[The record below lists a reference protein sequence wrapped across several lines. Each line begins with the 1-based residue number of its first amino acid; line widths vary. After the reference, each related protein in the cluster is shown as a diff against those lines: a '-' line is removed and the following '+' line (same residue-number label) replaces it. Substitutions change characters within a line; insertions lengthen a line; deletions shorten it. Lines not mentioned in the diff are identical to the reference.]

1 MTDESNSLH
10 QYETLLF
17 ERDKYKKKADEYLR
31 EYIRT
36 FGELMTDVFRKKISC
51 IEKKKTIV
59 FCQAQINRG
68 NIIDITAM
76 NTYIREEMEEY
87 DRRLEAMINNNK
99 ACRDVTVIDRGTIA
113 QIKRIY
119 RRIAKKIHPD
129 IHPGTMDIPVL
140 CELWDKVTDAYHRND
155 LDTLEELEIQID
167 SVLRKLGDDVPEA
180 DIEDIE
186 EKMKELE
193 REIEKIIAT
202 EPYQY
207 KFLLEDDEAVADF
220 KSQLQ
225 DELKEYTK
233 YEKQLSEILRSYLT
247 GGAQFKWEN

>member
-1 MTDESNSLH
+1 MTDENNALH
-10 QYETLLF
+10 EYERLLF
-17 ERDKYKKKADEYLR
+17 ERDKYRKRADEYLK

-36 FGELMTDVFRKKISC
+36 FGELLTDVFRKKISC
-51 IEKKKTIV
+51 IEKKKMIGY
-59 FCQAQINRG
+59 CQKRINKGER
-68 NIIDITAM
+68 IDINAM

-87 DRRLEAMINNNK
+87 DRQLEAMINNNK
-99 ACRDVTVIDRGTIA
+99 ACRDVTVIDRGTVA

-167 SVLRKLGDDVPEA
+167 SILRKLGDDVPEA

-193 REIEKIIAT
+193 QEIEKIIAT
-202 EPYQY
+202 DPYQY
-207 KFLLEDDEAVADF
+207 KFLLEDEEAVSDF
-220 KSQLQ
+220 RSQLQ
-225 DELKEYTK
+225 DELKEYTE
-233 YEKQLSEILRSYLT
+233 YEKQLSEILRSYVA